1 VRYVFKDFPIHSI
14 HSQAQKAHESARC
27 ARELGGDEA
36 FWTMHD
42 LLFINQEQW
51 ANNANYVAMF
61 KSLAG
66 EMELPQAEFDECL
79 DSDRYADAVNAQV
92 NEGVQLGVRGTPSF
106 FINGQSLVGAQPFSV
121 FQQAIEALL
130 PGQE

>member
-1 VRYVFKDFPIHSI
+1 
-14 HSQAQKAHESARC
+14 
-27 ARELGGDEA
+27 
-36 FWTMHD
+36 MHD